1 MKVLYVGVND
11 GTCLSRFKALR
22 NLERDTS
29 FFPIDRYS
37 QGLGRWGRFL
47 ERNAFYGPR
56 ARQANADLVAASDR
70 LRPDIIWVDKAVWI
84 WPSTLKA
91 LRRKGIF
98 LAHHFTDALFPR
110 DAQTLWA
117 YWLMRRNLPV
127 FNLNFTTNLDDVNH
141 LCRKGV
147 AAVELT
153 HLAFDHERFDDF
165 PLPEALRAHWSTEM
179 VFIGHHEPRTERFV
193 RGLLAAGI
201 PIRVHGWGWGR
212 KSIANE
218 YPNAIAGGMLSDA
231 DYVSAIKGAKI
242 AICCVSEMN
251 YNQTAAR
258 SYEIPA
264 CGTFLLAMRTPQH
277 LACYVEGLEA
287 EFFETPEE
295 LVRKARFYLDHDA
308 ERKAIARA
316 GHHRCVSDQYT
327 WARYMGD
334 DWARTID
341 AYRQWKAAGSPTGK

>member
-11 GTCLSRFKALR
+11 GTCLSRLKALR
-22 NLERDTS
+22 SLEPDTE

-47 ERNAFYGPR
+47 ERNAFFGPR
-56 ARQANADLVAASDR
+56 ARQANADLLDVSKTVQ
-70 LRPDIIWVDKAVWI
+70 PDIIWVDKAVWV

-91 LRRKGIF
+91 LRRRKVF

-117 YWLMRRNLPV
+117 YWLMRRNLPI
-127 FNLNFTTNLDDVNH
+127 FNLNFTTNIDDVNH
-141 LCRKGV
+141 LRRKGGV
-147 AAVELT
+147 AVELT
-153 HLAFDHERFDDF
+153 YLAFDHERFNDS
-165 PLPEALRAHWSTEM
+165 PLPEDLQPRWSTAM

-212 KSIANE
+212 KSIASE
-218 YPNAIAGGMLSDA
+218 YPDAIAGGMLSDA
-231 DYVSAIKGAKI
+231 DYVNAIKGAKI

-277 LACYVEGLEA
+277 LESYVEGREA

-308 ERKAIARA
+308 ERIAIAKA
-316 GHHRCVSDQYT
+316 GHDRCVGDDYT
-327 WARYMGD
+327 WARYMRD
-334 DWARTID
+334 DWEKT
-341 AYRQWKAAGSPTGK
+341 KAAYGRWKVAVVSRD

>member
-127 FNLNFTTNLDDVNH
+127 
-141 LCRKGV
+141 
-147 AAVELT
+147 
-153 HLAFDHERFDDF
+153 
-165 PLPEALRAHWSTEM
+165 
-179 VFIGHHEPRTERFV
+179 
-193 RGLLAAGI
+193 
-201 PIRVHGWGWGR
+201 
-212 KSIANE
+212 
-218 YPNAIAGGMLSDA
+218 
-231 DYVSAIKGAKI
+231 
-242 AICCVSEMN
+242 
-251 YNQTAAR
+251 
-258 SYEIPA
+258 
-264 CGTFLLAMRTPQH
+264 
-277 LACYVEGLEA
+277 
-287 EFFETPEE
+287 
-295 LVRKARFYLDHDA
+295 
-308 ERKAIARA
+308 
-316 GHHRCVSDQYT
+316 
-327 WARYMGD
+327 
-334 DWARTID
+334 
-341 AYRQWKAAGSPTGK
+341 